1 MLERMALYKIA
12 QKKLKTIKEKKID
25 LEKNIQGVVE
35 NNLEEIFGWQFV
47 CSELSLHNFRIDT
60 LAFDIETQSF
70 VIIEYKRDRS
80 ISIVDQGFSYLAL
93 LINNK
98 ADFVLEY
105 NEKLGKNLNKNAVDW
120 SQSRVVFVA
129 NSFTTY
135 QQNAINFKDLP
146 IELYE
151 AKVFEENILSINQ
164 LKPIAST
171 ESIKTISKSKKVE
184 MVSREIKT
192 YTVEDHFKPGWEKSR
207 ELFEDLREKILGL
220 DDRIE
225 ENPTKLY
232 MGYKLEDKSLVEIW
246 VQKNKLVV
254 RLLRIQPKD
263 IKDLEK
269 KVHYFK
275 NSFKYFNKHIS
286 SYDINSEDDIEY
298 GVYLI
303 KQVWERFGK

>member
-1 MLERMALYKIA
+1 MALYKIA

-220 DDRIE
+220 DDVNE
-225 ENPTKLY
+225 KFTKY
-232 MGYKLEDKSLVEIW
+232 YIAYEIKGKNFAEIIS
-246 VQKNKLVV
+246 QKQGLWIYLNDELTV
-254 RLLRIQPKD
+254 LKD
-263 IKDLEK
+263 PEK
-269 KVHYFK
+269 KLK
-275 NSFKYFNKHIS
+275 NCLGIGHWATGNIRFFVNNKI
-286 SYDINSEDDIEY
+286 DIDY
-298 GVYLI
+298 AVFLV
-303 KQVWERFGK
+303 KQVWEKFFK

>member
-1 MLERMALYKIA
+1 MSLYKLEK
-12 QKKLKTIKEKKID
+12 QKLALIKEKKID

-184 MVSREIKT
+184 MVSKEIKT

-225 ENPTKLY
+225 EKFNKQYIGYQVGGKNIVAVMAQKQKLIFDLNRTDIR
-232 MGYKLEDKSLVEIW
+232 KKEI
-246 VQKNKLVV
+246 
-254 RLLRIQPKD
+254 RDP
-263 IKDLEK
+263 EK
-269 KVHYFK
+269 KVYYRK
-275 NSFKYFNKHIS
+275 DSKENYNQYIS
-286 SYDINSEDDIEY
+286 RFDINNSDDIDY
-298 GVYLI
+298 AVFLA
-303 KQVWERFGK
+303 KQVWERFKF